1 VTAAGTATDLE
12 LVEANWLGDIEPR
25 ADVKAGQA
33 TVQITTMNKVE
44 YCINNIRALGESP
57 EIFDA
62 VHEFLIVDQGT
73 QKVQDHEDFEEVVK
87 PLSGKF
93 RIINQGNLGGS
104 GGFSRGMFEAVNNGS
119 DYVLLLDDDVIV
131 EPESILRMVTFANYC
146 KEPTIVGAHM
156 FDMFDRSVLHA
167 FGEVVDPWRNFY
179 AKPHDDMAMGHNLGH
194 HNLRNTPWL
203 HRRVDVDYNGW
214 WMCLIPTTVIKEIG
228 LSLPLFLKWDDAE
241 YGLRAKACPSPVRA
255 CGTCPG
261 PIRMTRSA
269 GRRTTTSAT
278 ASLRRCCTRPSIR
291 AAACCWSP
299 CSWMSSTPCPCS
311 TTLRLAA

>member
-1 VTAAGTATDLE
+1 M
-12 LVEANWLGDIEPR
+12 
-25 ADVKAGQA
+25 KAGQA

-156 FDMFDRSVLHA
+156 FDMVSKKL
-167 FGEVVDPWRNFY
+167 
-179 AKPHDDMAMGHNLGH
+179 
-194 HNLRNTPWL
+194 
-203 HRRVDVDYNGW
+203 
-214 WMCLIPTTVIKEIG
+214 
-228 LSLPLFLKWDDAE
+228 
-241 YGLRAKACPSPVRA
+241 
-255 CGTCPG
+255 
-261 PIRMTRSA
+261 
-269 GRRTTTSAT
+269 
-278 ASLRRCCTRPSIR
+278 
-291 AAACCWSP
+291 
-299 CSWMSSTPCPCS
+299 
-311 TTLRLAA
+311 